1 MEQIRG
7 RIVIWSTAAAAGRF
21 TCFAGAPPMR
31 RRTVLVLLA
40 ASMLQAPHDVVAQP
54 ASGMAKIGMLF
65 AASQAGGAVNLGA
78 LRQGMREL
86 GHVEGKT
93 FVLEIRYGDTQSE
106 RLTDLARDLVSLKPN
121 VIVTTTD
128 PAVAA
133 IKKQTS
139 TIPIVMTAATDP
151 VGTGL
156 VANLGRPGGNVT
168 GLSTR
173 SSELGGKRLELL
185 REAVPGFSRLAYLW
199 NPDVRGGVLDY
210 KEMDSATRALRI
222 QLQSVEASRS
232 DDLDRA
238 FSAIAEQRAQ
248 ALIVQGPNPVT
259 FSNRARIAGFALK
272 HRLPSMYTGRA
283 FVEAGG
289 LMSYGASGV
298 DLVRR
303 AAAYV
308 DKILKGAKP
317 ADLPIEQPTKFE
329 LIIKVKTAKALSLTI
344 PQSLLLRADQVIQ

>member
-1 MEQIRG
+1 MEQVRGQMVIR
-7 RIVIWSTAAAAGRF
+7 STPGAASRF
-21 TCFAGAPPMR
+21 TCFAGSPPMR
-31 RRTVLVLLA
+31 RRTVLALLA
-40 ASMLQAPHDVVAQP
+40 ASMLEAPHAVVAQS
-54 ASGMAKIGMLF
+54 ASGIAKIGMLF
-65 AASQAGGAVNLGA
+65 AASQAGGAVNLEA
-78 LRQGMREL
+78 FRQGMREL

-93 FVLEIRYGDTQSE
+93 FVLEVRYGDAQSE
-106 RLTDLARDLVSLKPN
+106 RLTDLARDLASLKPN
-121 VIVTTTD
+121 VIVATTD

-133 IKKQTS
+133 IKKHTS
-139 TIPIVMTAATDP
+139 SIPIVMTAATDP

-173 SSELGGKRLELL
+173 SSDLSGKRLELL
-185 REAVPGFSRLAYLW
+185 REGAPGFSRLAYLW
-199 NPDVRGGVLDY
+199 NPDVRGAVLDY

-238 FSAIAEQRAQ
+238 FSAIVEQRAQ

-272 HRLPSMYTGRA
+272 HRLPSMYTGTA
-283 FVEAGG
+283 SVKEGG

-303 AAAYV
+303 SAAYV

-329 LIIKVKTAKALSLTI
+329 LIINMKTAKALGLTI
-344 PQSLLLRADQVIQ
+344 PQSLLLRADQIIQ